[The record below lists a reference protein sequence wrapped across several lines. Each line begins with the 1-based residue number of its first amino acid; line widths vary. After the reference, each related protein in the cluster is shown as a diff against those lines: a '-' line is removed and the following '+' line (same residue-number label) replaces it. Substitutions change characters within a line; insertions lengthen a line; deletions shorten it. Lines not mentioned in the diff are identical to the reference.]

1 MEIMLSFLKPNKSGK
16 IVRIEGGYGLQRK
29 LRTMGIREGKSVKII
44 ARQPIKGPVVI
55 EINGRQ
61 TTIGRG
67 MANKII
73 VEI

>member
-1 MEIMLSFLKPNKSGK
+1 
-16 IVRIEGGYGLQRK
+16 
-29 LRTMGIREGKSVKII
+29 MGIREEKKVKMV
-44 ARQPIKGPVVI
+44 ARQPIQGPIVI
-55 EINGRQ
+55 EIDRRQ

>member
-1 MEIMLSFLKPNKSGK
+1 MQDTLSSLKPNQSGK

-29 LRTMGIREGKSVKII
+29 LRTLGIREEKTVKMV
-44 ARQPIKGPVVI
+44 ARQPIQGPVVI
-55 EINGRQ
+55 EIDSRQ

-73 VEI
+73 IEI

>member
-1 MEIMLSFLKPNKSGK
+1 MLNNLSSLKPNQSGK
-16 IVRIEGGYGLQRK
+16 IIRIEGGYGLQRK
-29 LRTMGIREGKSVKII
+29 LRILGIREQKIVKVV
-44 ARQPIKGPVVI
+44 ARQPIQGPIVI
-55 EINGRQ
+55 QIDNRQ

>member
-1 MEIMLSFLKPNKSGK
+1 MQNTLNSLKPNQIGK

-29 LRTMGIREGKSVKII
+29 LRTLGIREEKIVKMV
-44 ARQPIKGPVVI
+44 ARQPIQGPVVI
-55 EINGRQ
+55 EIDGRQ

-73 VEI
+73 VEL

>member
-1 MEIMLSFLKPNKSGK
+1 MQKALGSLKSNQSGK
-16 IVRIEGGYGLQRK
+16 IVRVEGGYGFQRK
-29 LRTMGIREGKSVKII
+29 LRTLGIREEKTVKMI

-55 EINGRQ
+55 EIEGRQ

-67 MANKII
+67 IANKII

>member
-1 MEIMLSFLKPNKSGK
+1 MLNNLGSLKPNQSGK
-16 IVRIEGGYGLQRK
+16 IIRIEGGYGLQRK
-29 LRTMGIREGKSVKII
+29 LRILGIREQKTVKVV
-44 ARQPIKGPVVI
+44 ARQPIQGPVVI
-55 EINGRQ
+55 QIDNRQ

>member
-1 MEIMLSFLKPNKSGK
+1 MQNTLSSLKPNQSGK

-29 LRTMGIREGKSVKII
+29 LRTLGIREEKTVKMV

-55 EINGRQ
+55 EIDNRQ

-73 VEI
+73 IEI

>member
-1 MEIMLSFLKPNKSGK
+1 MQNTLSSLKPNQSGK

-29 LRTMGIREGKSVKII
+29 LRTLGIREEKKVKMV

-55 EINGRQ
+55 EIDNRQ

-73 VEI
+73 IEI